1 MKTATIAAALG
12 IVLAGCFNEP
22 EPASKTVPEGTRVYL
37 QDRGL
42 ENLSSSADALKE
54 GEKIDYLNLDRNKLK
69 EFPPEI
75 ARLSGLKWLRL
86 NRNSLSKLPDLSAL
100 VNLRRIYLRENHFT
114 SVPEELKNL
123 PALTDIDLS
132 GNPIRTIPD
141 WLAAKKGLEGL
152 SFNGTMVEKLP
163 EDISAWK
170 SLKQLQLGDLRLSP
184 DEMKRIRQALPD
196 TAIVF

>member
-1 MKTATIAAALG
+1 MKKATILAACF
-12 IVLAGCFNEP
+12 VLAGCFDEP
-22 EPASKTVPEGTRVYL
+22 VPADKTVPEGARVYL
-37 QDRGL
+37 QDKGL
-42 ENLSSSADALKE
+42 ENLSGSAEALKA
-54 GEKIDYLNLDRNKLK
+54 GEKIDYVNLDRNKLK
-69 EFPPEI
+69 TFPPE
-75 ARLSGLKWLRL
+75 LLKLTGLKWLRL

>member
-1 MKTATIAAALG
+1 MKTATILAACF
-12 IVLAGCFNEP
+12 VLAGCFDEP
-22 EPASKTVPEGTRVYL
+22 EPAAKTVPEGSRVYL
-37 QDRGL
+37 QDKGL
-42 ENLSSSADALKE
+42 ENLSGSAEAFKA
-54 GEKIDYLNLDRNKLK
+54 GEQIDYVNLDRNKLK
-69 EFPPEI
+69 TFPPE
-75 ARLSGLKWLRL
+75 LLKFTGLKWLRL

-152 SFNGTMVEKLP
+152 SFNGTLIEKLP
-163 EDISAWK
+163 DDISAWK
-170 SLKQLQLGDLRLSP
+170 SLKQLQLGDLRISP
-184 DEMKRIRQALPD
+184 DEMKRIRKALPD